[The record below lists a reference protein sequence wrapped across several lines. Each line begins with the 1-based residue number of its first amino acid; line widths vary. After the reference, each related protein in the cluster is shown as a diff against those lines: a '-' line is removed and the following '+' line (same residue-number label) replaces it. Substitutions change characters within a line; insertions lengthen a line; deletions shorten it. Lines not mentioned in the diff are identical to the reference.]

1 MRWLVLLLILPY
13 SALFSQN
20 TALEWKFKHPITH
33 QWIDFGTHGSVQE
46 SLIKTGELPD
56 PFIGT
61 NEKQFAWIEEHN
73 WEFQS
78 TIQLTASDLSYSNI
92 DLELPNVDTYA
103 TVYINDNLVGTTE
116 NTYLIYRFNI
126 QKWAKIGANT
136 IRLVFQSP
144 INYQQPRVKKSPVT
158 LPAPNDLGKVA
169 VASYCRKPQYQFGW
183 DWSLRMTTIGLWK
196 PASIITYNENRI
208 VGKGIY
214 TTTLAEDFA
223 LMELQ
228 LQLRFPT
235 TDTLIW
241 ESKLFGSAKV
251 VADGS
256 VLKRFDR
263 IEQPQLWWPRGQG
276 EQTLYQDE
284 WVLKTLSGEVIGT
297 KSARFGVRKSELIM
311 VPDQWGTSYTI
322 RINGRDLFCKGAN
335 YIPQDIF
342 PARITDASLKATVT
356 TMSESNF
363 NIVRVWGGG
372 YYQPEAFYEACD
384 EQGMMVWQDFMFACA
399 MYPGDDAFLANVK
412 QEFDQEIPRLASHP
426 SVVLFNGNNEVDVA
440 WKNWGF
446 QSQYKITAKQATII
460 QNYYDRLFKELLPK
474 TVKAWTN
481 VPYVHTSPLSNWG
494 KDEYFNHGSMH
505 YWGVWHGKDPIEDF
519 GRKTGRFNAEY
530 GFQSFPEYATLLEF
544 SDTTQWNLESDVM
557 KHHQKSYVGNG
568 MIEKHATNLFG
579 KTADFKRFV
588 YYSQLIQSV
597 AVSMAVSGH
606 RTSMPRCSG
615 TIFWQLNDCW
625 PAPTWSSVDYY
636 GNWKALQ
643 YRMRDDYRD
652 VAILE
657 KVDTLGKEKYFLVSD
672 QPNGFGCQITCTVF
686 DLKGQ
691 LLNEWRCNQTVLG
704 WHNTQLFK
712 DELSAYRN
720 DNFSVRFRW
729 NDENGV
735 QQQREFTHL
744 PKKIDPATADKVTW
758 EIKAIDSINKTA
770 IIVIENTEF
779 IRQCWVFSQIKGI
792 RFDRNFLDLLP
803 GKHEIK
809 IQFEVIP
816 SKSDLELIW
825 L

>member
-1 MRWLVLLLILPY
+1 MRWLVLLLMLPY

-61 NEKQFAWIEEHN
+61 NEKQYAWIEEHD

-78 TIQLTASDLSYSNI
+78 TIQLTASDLAYSHI
-92 DLELPNVDTYA
+92 DLELPNVDTYS
-103 TVYINDNLVGTTE
+103 TVYINDKLVGTTE

-126 QKWAKIGANT
+126 QKWAKIGTNT

-241 ESKLFGSAKV
+241 ESKLFGSTKV

-256 VLKRFDR
+256 VLKRLDR

-284 WVLKTLSGEVIGT
+284 WILKTLSGKVIGT

-342 PARITDASLKATVT
+342 PARITDASLKAAVT

-505 YWGVWHGKDPIEDF
+505 YWGVWHGKDPMEDF

-588 YYSQLIQSV
+588 YYSQLTQSV

-672 QPNGFGCQITCTVF
+672 QPNGFGCQITCSVF

-704 WHNTQLFK
+704 WHTNQLFK

-720 DNFSVRFRW
+720 DNFSVRFSW

-744 PKKIDPATADKVTW
+744 PKKIEPATLDKVRW